1 MKKQKSRKY
10 LFIIAVVIL
19 LLFASVITLYFMKR
33 WIFTKALSS
42 VPLYSASYASY
53 DTEGN
58 LIVIGNSGSELTK
71 LSPEKKVLWTD
82 YAILGSFN
90 SAADAVADGEG
101 NIYIHDVVTLSGVR
115 LKGENVIKF
124 DPDGNNKEVIKEIV
138 LPPESVRKSV
148 VGMIPKEKGIYYAI
162 KSDPGIT
169 LYDSESDEQKFFF
182 CMNAEKRVLSC
193 VYDEKNNEFYYSTFD
208 GKIYRFNDGADDDII
223 YNSDDTDGSIPQY
236 ISLSGRTLYCNDI
249 GLRDIFAIDLDSL
262 NINRFSAGG
271 DLKERYIDSTLCAFN
286 GLVSV
291 SGYNLTL
298 WGDDPGTDEPEFLEE
313 APLSDIALRHVI
325 ISRVIMG
332 YVIIFLLF
340 VLLFIIRKIIH
351 ADAFTKIAFAT
362 ASVVALLSVLFIVTL
377 FPEMKTQVID
387 EVYAREKLAANVV
400 NGSLPMDAFLR
411 LNKPSDFMN
420 DDYIEVQSAIRKIF
434 FNETDEA
441 EDLYCVIYRIIDDT
455 ITLTYTMEDICVL
468 YPYDYDYEGSDQ
480 QYIIE
485 NRESITFSDST
496 SSGSYVYVNAPLIDA
511 NDEVQGI
518 IEIGTDMASINNR
531 NRNMLISL
539 LVNVLAVMVVSF
551 MLVLEIMYYIKGR
564 NEYYADPAPDSEK
577 HIPVEI
583 FRFVVFLVIFFTN
596 LTCTILPI
604 YSLKMA
610 NNIDIPGVSSVMLS
624 AIPISIEVVSG
635 AIFSAIAGPIM
646 RKLGPKMSIIVS
658 CICFTGGLL
667 LRAIPSI
674 VSLILGGLVLGAGWG
689 IILILVNVLIA
700 VLPDEEKD
708 RGYAY
713 YTISALSGAN
723 CAVVLGG
730 LLIQWIPYWLLF
742 MIIGIASILLYFVC
756 IKYLVRELPGEEEE
770 STDIKD
776 NLRSVIGFVI
786 HPSVIT
792 FFILVMIPALI
803 CGYYLNYLFPIIGSE
818 WGLSETYISYAYILS
833 GLVVLLFGSKLTA
846 AFSKTKNAGL
856 ALSAFVH
863 AGAFILV
870 AFRQDIPS
878 LIISIALVGLA
889 ESLCI
894 QLPAYF
900 TDLPV
905 VEKFG
910 YDRALGVYSLVEN
923 GAQSIGSFVFGIV
936 LIAGLKQGLMA
947 VSVVIVILAVMFFVT
962 SMGFMVFSKKKAG
975 EGASE

>member
-1 MKKQKSRKY
+1 MKKQKSRKF
-10 LFIIAVVIL
+10 LFIIAVIIL
-19 LLFASVITLYFMKR
+19 LFFASIITLYFMKR
-33 WIFTKALSS
+33 WIVTKAFSS

-58 LIVIGNSGSELTK
+58 LIVVGNSGKELTK
-71 LSPEKKVLWTD
+71 LSPEYKVLWTD
-82 YAILGSFN
+82 YATLGSFN

-101 NIYIHDVVTLSGVR
+101 NIYVHDVVTLSGVR

-124 DPDGNNKEVIKEIV
+124 DPEGNNKEVIKEII
-138 LPPESVRKSV
+138 LPKESVRKSV

-169 LYDSESDEQKFFF
+169 LYDTESDEQKFFF

-193 VYDEKNNEFYYSTFD
+193 VYDEKNNKFYYTTFD
-208 GKIYRFNDGADDDII
+208 GKIYKFNDGADDDII
-223 YNSDDTDGSIPQY
+223 YDSDDTEGSIPQY
-236 ISLSGRTLYCNDI
+236 ISLNGRTLYCNDI
-249 GLRDIFAIDLDSL
+249 GLRDIFALDLDSL
-262 NINRFSAGG
+262 KINRFSTGG
-271 DLKERYIDSTLCAFN
+271 DLKERYIDSTLCAYN

-298 WGDDPGTDEPEFLEE
+298 WGDEPGTDGPGFLEE
-313 APLSDIALRHVI
+313 APLSGTAFRTVI
-325 ISRVIMG
+325 ISRVIIG
-332 YVIIFLLF
+332 YVIIFLL
-340 VLLFIIRKIIH
+340 LTLFYIIKKIIK
-351 ADAFTKIAFAT
+351 ADTFTKIALVS

-377 FPEMKTQVID
+377 FPEMKSQVLD

-400 NGSLPMDAFLR
+400 NSSLPMDAFLR

-420 DDYIEVQSAIRKIF
+420 EDYEEVQSAIRSIF
-434 FNETDEA
+434 FNETNEA
-441 EDLYCVIYRIIDDT
+441 EDLYCVIYRIIDGT
-455 ITLTYTMEDICVL
+455 VTCTYTMEDICVV
-468 YPYDYDYEGSDQ
+468 YPYDFEYEGSDQ
-480 QYIIE
+480 QYIID
-485 NRESITFSDST
+485 NRETITFSDST
-496 SSGSYVYVNAPLIDA
+496 SAGSFVYVNAPLVDE
-511 NDEVQGI
+511 NDDVQGI
-518 IEIGTDMASINNR
+518 VEIGTDMASINDR

-539 LVNVLAVMVVSF
+539 LINVIAVMVVAF
-551 MLVLEIMYYIKGR
+551 MLVLEFMYYIKGR
-564 NEYYADPAPDSEK
+564 NEYNEDPAPDREK

-635 AIFSAIAGPIM
+635 AVFSAIAGPIM
-646 RKLGPKMSIIVS
+646 RKLGPKLSIIVS
-658 CICFTGGLL
+658 CICFSGGLL
-667 LRAIPSI
+667 LRAIPNI
-674 VSLILGGLVLGAGWG
+674 ISLILGGLVLGAGWG

-730 LLIQWIPYWLLF
+730 LLIQWIPYWMLF
-742 MIIGIASILLYFVC
+742 TLIGVTSVVLYIVC
-756 IKYLVRELPGEEEE
+756 RKYLIRELPGDEEED
-770 STDIKD
+770 TDLQN

-910 YDRALGVYSLVEN
+910 FDKALGVYSLVEN

-936 LIAGLKQGLMA
+936 LIAGLKKGLMA
-947 VSVVIVILAVMFFVT
+947 ISVIIVILAVMFFIS
-962 SMGFMVFSKKKAG
+962 SMGFMVFSKKKTG